1 MTEKN
6 CACCGQPF
14 LSDPRVKNQTF
25 CSAPDC
31 QKERRKKWRQTKM
44 LTDKDYRV
52 NKSDIQRSWLDR
64 NPDYWRNYRSRVNSK
79 PKAASPE
86 FRPEP
91 PISGIYRIRFM
102 TNTDSAKSD
111 AWIAEIS
118 PVCTSCPC
126 KVNECKDST

>member
-1 MTEKN
+1 MTTKN

-14 LSDPRVKNQTF
+14 LSDPRVKNQTY
-25 CSAPDC
+25 CSAPEC
-31 QKERRKKWRQTKM
+31 QKERRKKWRQAKM
-44 LTDKDYRV
+44 LTDQDYRV